1 MEKKKRALVIT
12 RSDIILRLVRCELS
26 PELECYMADRTATG
40 YDYIIYDYD
49 FCEKMDLPG
58 ISIGWGEGA
67 DITLPFPIGELRA
80 KILSPRQ
87 ELTLDR
93 TGLIATLC
101 GRKVRLTELEATLL
115 DLIIRGGKEYT
126 SRESLHRALWGE
138 RATDG
143 ALNVY
148 IHYLRRKLELTDE
161 KVILSSREGYKINE
175 RYL

>member
-1 MEKKKRALVIT
+1 MEKRKRALVIT
-12 RSDIILRLVRCELS
+12 KSDIILRLVSCELS
-26 PELECYMADRTATG
+26 PEIECYMSDRVCVG

-49 FCEKMDLPG
+49 FCKEKDIAG

-67 DITLPFPIGELRA
+67 SLTLPFPIGELRA
-80 KILSPRQ
+80 KVLSPKQ
-87 ELTLDR
+87 ELTLDKA
-93 TGLIATLC
+93 GLIATLC
-101 GRKVRLTELEATLL
+101 GRIIKLTELEATLL
-115 DLIIRGGKEYT
+115 DLIIKGGKEYT
-126 SRESLHRALWGE
+126 KREVLHTALWGE

-161 KVILSSREGYKINE
+161 RVILSSREGYKINE